1 MRRQQGHGYA
11 ESNWISMVDLM
22 MVLLCIGLGA
32 LALKSPTEPL
42 SSLSEPTG
50 VNKTPDVPPTTTPLP
65 EPTGISTVSVDAPTF
80 PIPDSDQSAEAMRV
94 KIDDQEHEI
103 ETLKDTIVK
112 LEGQGAQLGADH
124 REREGEHDRLKSEVR
139 RLEDELGTLRIA
151 HGAQAEMIKGL
162 TNAGNAPPAP
172 PVDSP
177 VVPDANIR
185 QELLGIFGSLDTVVF
200 VVDRSQSMERSG
212 RWDDAVRTVSSWIE
226 HLPIRR
232 VAVVTFGSDVRTIP
246 ASDQESAAL
255 NPESREVPL
264 ATPDHRAAILDALR
278 STSPSGATR
287 TYDGLRRAM
296 DFKDV
301 DAMLV
306 FTDGAPDSAESGS
319 RAGDPRA
326 QVLLLVQHWV
336 AQSQKRHV
344 HVVGVG
350 DYFSG
355 PMKDF
360 LLGVAKAGNGTFI
373 GR

>member
-1 MRRQQGHGYA
+1 MRRQQGHGYG

-32 LALKSPTEPL
+32 LALKSIPESQSTP
-42 SSLSEPTG
+42 SEPSG
-50 VNKTPDVPPTTTPLP
+50 LVKPPAESPRTPPDTEHVGT
-65 EPTGISTVSVDAPTF
+65 STVSNKPRF
-80 PIPDSDQSAEAMRV
+80 PFINPDQQIGIMTVWIGDLTRENER
-94 KIDDQEHEI
+94 
-103 ETLKDTIVK
+103 LKDTIGNLQTVGK
-112 LEGQGAQLGADH
+112 GLN
-124 REREGEHDRLKSEVR
+124 
-139 RLEDELGTLRIA
+139 DELGELEGALEEAERRNSTLAGTIA
-151 HGAQAEMIKGL
+151 NL
-162 TNAGNAPPAP
+162 TKAGNAPPAP

-185 QELLGIFGSLDTVVF
+185 QELLGISGSLDTAVF
-200 VVDRSQSMERSG
+200 VVDRSDSMKRSG
-212 RWDDAVRTVSSWIE
+212 RWDDAVRTVSTWIE

-246 ASDQESAAL
+246 ESDQVSAAL

-264 ATPDHRAAILDALR
+264 ATPEHRAAILDALR

-301 DAMLV
+301 DAMIV

-319 RAGDPRA
+319 RAGDPSA
-326 QVLLLVQHWV
+326 QVLMLVQHWV

-350 DYFSG
+350 DYFKG

>member
-1 MRRQQGHGYA
+1 MRRQEAHGYA

-22 MVLLCIGLGA
+22 MVLLCLGLGA
-32 LALKSPTEPL
+32 LSLKSKPDAL
-42 SSLSEPTG
+42 SSPSEPTG
-50 VNKTPDVPPTTTPLP
+50 VNETIDAAPTTTPRS
-65 EPTGISTVSVDAPTF
+65 EPTGISTVPVDAPTF
-80 PIPDSDQSAEAMRV
+80 PIPDPDQSAEAMRV
-94 KIDDQEHEI
+94 RIDAQEREI
-103 ETLKDTIVK
+103 ETLNDTVLN
-112 LEGQGAQLGADH
+112 LEGLRRQL
-124 REREGEHDRLKSEVR
+124 EGELKALASER
-139 RLEDELGTLRIA
+139 KSLGDELRWLRDSHA
-151 HGAQAEMIKGL
+151 AQAGSIKIL
-162 TNAGNAPPAP
+162 TDIICIPPAP

-185 QELLGIFGSLDTVVF
+185 QELLGISGSLDTAVF
-200 VVDRSQSMERSG
+200 VVDRSDSMKRSG
-212 RWDDAVRTVSSWIE
+212 RWDDAVRTVSTWIE

-246 ASDQESAAL
+246 ESDQVSAAL

-264 ATPDHRAAILDALR
+264 ATPEHRAAILDALR

-301 DAMLV
+301 DAMIV

-319 RAGDPRA
+319 RAGDPSA
-326 QVLLLVQHWV
+326 QVLMLVQHWV

-350 DYFSG
+350 DYFKG

>member
-32 LALKSPTEPL
+32 LALKSMPESP
-42 SSLSEPTG
+42 SRPSEPIG
-50 VNKTPDVPPTTTPLP
+50 PIKTPEESPKTSPDPTPVGPMKVPVD
-65 EPTGISTVSVDAPTF
+65 EPRY
-80 PIPDSDQSAEAMRV
+80 PIPGPDQSPEDMKV
-94 KIDDQEHEI
+94 EIDDLMRKYGD
-103 ETLKDTIVK
+103 LKNANRD
-112 LEGQGAQLGADH
+112 LEVN
-124 REREGEHDRLKSEVR
+124 RN
-139 RLEDELGTLRIA
+139 RLEDELKALKAGLSDATALN
-151 HGAQAEMIKGL
+151 AEQYETIKGL

-172 PVDSP
+172 PVDIP

-185 QELLGIFGSLDTVVF
+185 QELLGISGSLDTAVF
-200 VVDRSQSMERSG
+200 VVDRSDSMKRSG

-264 ATPDHRAAILDALR
+264 ATPEHREAILDALR

-301 DAMLV
+301 DAMIV

-319 RAGDPRA
+319 RAGDPSA
-326 QVLLLVQHWV
+326 QVLMLVQHWV

-350 DYFSG
+350 DYFKG
-355 PMKDF
+355 PMRDF

>member
-32 LALKSPTEPL
+32 LALKSIPVSQSTPPEPSGLVNTPAESPRTPPDTEPVGT
-42 SSLSEPTG
+42 STDP
-50 VNKTPDVPPTTTPLP
+50 NK
-65 EPTGISTVSVDAPTF
+65 PTF
-80 PIPDSDQSAEAMRV
+80 PITNPDQQIGIMVVQIGDLTRENE
-94 KIDDQEHEI
+94 D
-103 ETLKDTIVK
+103 LKDTIGELQTVGKGLNDECEK
-112 LEGQGAQLGADH
+112 LKGALEEAERRNVTLAGTIAD
-124 REREGEHDRLKSEVR
+124 
-139 RLEDELGTLRIA
+139 
-151 HGAQAEMIKGL
+151 L

-172 PVDSP
+172 PVASP

-185 QELLGIFGSLDTVVF
+185 QELLGISGSLDTAVF
-200 VVDRSQSMERSG
+200 VVDRSDSMKRSG

-246 ASDQESAAL
+246 ESDQVSAAL

-264 ATPDHRAAILDALR
+264 ATPAHRAAILDALR

-301 DAMLV
+301 DAMIV

-319 RAGDPRA
+319 RAGDPSA
-326 QVLLLVQHWV
+326 QVFMLVQHWV

-350 DYFSG
+350 DYFKG